1 MSARQVLLERVE
13 TALGSSPVGGAF
25 RVEDVK
31 RLIVEMQGLLDE
43 NAELRKDRGR
53 DWVLRDQKML
63 DAICHYRNLAITL
76 GAKPE
81 QMLDQWDRDL
91 CVQGIA
97 TDHIESLVGCW
108 DEAFV
113 FEAEAARLW
122 KLLDEA
128 RAELKGEG

>member
-1 MSARQVLLERVE
+1 MSAREVLLERVE
-13 TALGSSPVGGAF
+13 TALGSSPAGSNF
-25 RVEDVK
+25 RVEDVR
-31 RLIVEMQGLLDE
+31 RLIVEMRGLLAE

-53 DWVLRDQKML
+53 DWTLREQKMI
-63 DAICHYRNLAITL
+63 DSICHYRNLAITL

-91 CVQGIA
+91 CIQGLT
-97 TDHIESLVGCW
+97 TDQVESLVGCW
-108 DEAFV
+108 DEAFM

-128 RAELKGEG
+128 RASLKGEV